1 MSVLVNK
8 LAPDFTTSGVMP
20 DGSVK
25 DVSLSDY
32 KGKYLVL
39 FFYPKDFTYVWPSEL
54 IAFDHRVG
62 EFEKRDAQV
71 LGVSIDDA
79 ESHVNWRNTPVEK
92 GGIGSIKYP
101 LLCDESRELTKAFDL
116 LHEETTFALRGTFI
130 IDPDG
135 IVQSET
141 VNNLPIGRDIDDT
154 LRLLDA
160 AIHSGS
166 GAGVCPAGWN
176 PTKPDMQPTKEGV
189 ASYLSEN
196 ADSL

>member
-1 MSVLVNK
+1 
-8 LAPDFTTSGVMP
+8 
-20 DGSVK
+20 
-25 DVSLSDY
+25 
-32 KGKYLVL
+32 
-39 FFYPKDFTYVWPSEL
+39 
-54 IAFDHRVG
+54 
-62 EFEKRDAQV
+62 

-79 ESHVNWRNTPVEK
+79 ESHTNWRNTAIEK
-92 GGIGSIKYP
+92 GGIGSVGYP
-101 LLCDESRELTKAFDL
+101 LLCDEERTLTNAYDL
-116 LHEETTFALRGTFI
+116 LHEDTTFALRGTFI

-160 AIHSGS
+160 AIHTAS

-176 PTKPDMQPTKEGV
+176 PTKPDMQPTEEGV
-189 ASYLSEN
+189 ASYLQEN

>member
-1 MSVLVNK
+1 
-8 LAPDFTTSGVMP
+8 
-20 DGSVK
+20 
-25 DVSLSDY
+25 
-32 KGKYLVL
+32 
-39 FFYPKDFTYVWPSEL
+39 L

-101 LLCDESRELTKAFDL
+101 LLSDESRELTKAFDL

>member
-1 MSVLVNK
+1 M
-8 LAPDFTTSGVMP
+8 
-20 DGSVK
+20 
-25 DVSLSDY
+25 
-32 KGKYLVL
+32 
-39 FFYPKDFTYVWPSEL
+39 
-54 IAFDHRVG
+54 
-62 EFEKRDAQV
+62 
-71 LGVSIDDA
+71 GVSIDDA
-79 ESHVNWRNTPVEK
+79 ESHINWRNTPVEQ
-92 GGIGSIKYP
+92 GGIGTIGYP
-101 LLCDESRELTKAFDL
+101 LLCDEDRALTKAFDL

-130 IDPDG
+130 IDPEELFK
-135 IVQSET
+135 SET

-196 ADSL
+196 AESL

>member
-8 LAPDFTTSGVMP
+8 PAPDFTTSGVMP

>member
-8 LAPDFTTSGVMP
+8 PAPDFTTSGVMP

-176 PTKPDMQPTKEGV
+176 PTKPDMQPTNEGV

>member
-8 LAPDFTTSGVMP
+8 PAPDFTTSGVMP

-79 ESHVNWRNTPVEK
+79 ESHVNWRNTPVDK

>member
-8 LAPDFTTSGVMP
+8 PAPDFKANAVMP
-20 DGSVK
+20 DGSEK
-25 DVSLSDY
+25 EVSLSDF
-32 KGKYLVL
+32 KGKYVVL
-39 FFYPKDFTYVWPSEL
+39 FFYPKDFTFVWPSEL

-79 ESHVNWRNTPVEK
+79 ESHVNWRNTAIEK
-92 GGIGSIKYP
+92 GGIGSVGYP
-101 LLCDESRELTKAFDL
+101 LLCDEERTLTNAYDL
-116 LHEETTFALRGTFI
+116 LHKDTTFALRGTFI

-160 AIHSGS
+160 AIHTAS

-176 PTKPDMQPTKEGV
+176 PTKPDMQPTEEGV
-189 ASYLSEN
+189 ASYLQEN

>member
-8 LAPDFTTSGVMP
+8 PAPDFTTSGVMP

-25 DVSLSDY
+25 DISLSDY

-79 ESHVNWRNTPVEK
+79 ESHVNWRNTPIEK

>member
-8 LAPDFTTSGVMP
+8 PAPDFTTSGVMP

-39 FFYPKDFTYVWPSEL
+39 FFYPKDFAYVWPSEL

>member
-8 LAPDFTTSGVMP
+8 PAPDFTTSGVMP

-25 DVSLSDY
+25 DISLSDY

>member
-8 LAPDFTTSGVMP
+8 PAPDFTTSGVMP

-79 ESHVNWRNTPVEK
+79 ESHVNWRNTPIEK

>member
-8 LAPDFTTSGVMP
+8 PAPDFKTSGVMP
-20 DGSVK
+20 DGSIK

-79 ESHVNWRNTPVEK
+79 ESHINWRNTPVEK
-92 GGIGSIKYP
+92 GGIGTIKYP
-101 LLCDESRELTKAFDL
+101 LLCDESRDLTKAFDL

-135 IVQSET
+135 VVQSET

>member
-8 LAPDFTTSGVMP
+8 PAPDFTTSGVMP

-116 LHEETTFALRGTFI
+116 MHEETTFALRGTFI

>member
-1 MSVLVNK
+1 MPVLVNK
-8 LAPDFTTSGVMP
+8 PAPDFKTNGVMP

-25 DVSLSDY
+25 EISLSDY

-79 ESHVNWRNTPVEK
+79 ESHINWRNTPIEQ
-92 GGIGSIKYP
+92 GGIGSIGYP
-101 LLCDESRELTKAFDL
+101 LLCDEDRALTNAFDL
-116 LHEETTFALRGTFI
+116 LHEDTTFALRGTFI
-130 IDPDG
+130 IDPEG

-166 GAGVCPAGWN
+166 GAGVCPAGWS